1 MRMRTVAAALVLGLG
16 CTPAW
21 AVTAEDFDLLT
32 TEDLVK
38 VCSVSADDPLYSSAR
53 SLCLG
58 YVAGVMHYH
67 DELTKGPE
75 FDPLVCPKGDVSRD
89 EVVDVFL
96 AWAKKSSGKMK
107 VVPVHSVIQASEA
120 KWPCT
125 TR

>member
-38 VCSVSADDPLYSSAR
+38 TCSVGADDPLYSSAR

-67 DELTKGPE
+67 DELTRGPE
-75 FDPLVCPKGDVSRD
+75 FDPLVCPKGDVSRY
-89 EVVDVFL
+89 EVIDVFL
-96 AWAKKSSGKMK
+96 AWAKKNPGKMEQ
-107 VVPVHSVIQASEA
+107 VPVHSLVQASEA

>member
-1 MRMRTVAAALVLGLG
+1 MRITTLATAVALGLG

-38 VCSVSADDPLYSSAR
+38 ACSVSADEPLYGSAR
-53 SLCLG
+53 SLCVG

-67 DELTKGPE
+67 DELTAGAE

-96 AWAKKSSGKMK
+96 AWADKNPDRMEDI
-107 VVPVHSVIQASEA
+107 PVHSLVRAAEA

>member
-21 AVTAEDFDLLT
+21 ALTAEDFDLLT
-32 TEDLVK
+32 TRDLVR
-38 VCSVSADDPLYSSAR
+38 VCSVSADDPMHDNAR

-67 DELTKGPE
+67 DELTKGAE

-89 EVVDVFL
+89 KVVDVFL
-96 AWAKKSSGKMK
+96 AWAKKNSGKMK

>member
-38 VCSVSADDPLYSSAR
+38 ACSVSADDPLYSSAR

-67 DELTKGPE
+67 DELTTGPA
-75 FDPLVCPKGDVSRD
+75 FDPLVCPKGAVTRD

-96 AWAKKSSGKMK
+96 AWAKKNPGKMENI
-107 VVPVHSVIQASEA
+107 PVHSLVQASEA